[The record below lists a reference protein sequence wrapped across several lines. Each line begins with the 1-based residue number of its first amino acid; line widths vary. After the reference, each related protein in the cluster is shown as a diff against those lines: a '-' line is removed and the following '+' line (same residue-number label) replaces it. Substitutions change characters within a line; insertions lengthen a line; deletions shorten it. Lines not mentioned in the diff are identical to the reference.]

1 LIVWE
6 GASAPSS
13 SLRFDP
19 CGIEQLR
26 LARVRSRT
34 FGPNIA
40 ILHLLR

>member
-1 LIVWE
+1 VWE
-6 GASAPSS
+6 GASAPSF
-13 SLRFDP
+13 SLCFDP

-26 LARVRSRT
+26 LGRVASRA